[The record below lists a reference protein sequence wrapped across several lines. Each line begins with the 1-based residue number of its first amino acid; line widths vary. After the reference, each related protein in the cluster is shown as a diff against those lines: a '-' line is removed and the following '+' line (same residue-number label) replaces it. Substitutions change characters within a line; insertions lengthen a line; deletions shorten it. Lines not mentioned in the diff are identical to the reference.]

1 MDEQLDQIMAVMEE
15 SFDPRWGEAWNRRQ
29 VRDAL
34 ATPNTHCLLAHDDA
48 GADGDS
54 QALSATGF
62 LLSRAAPGEEEILL
76 LAVCPG
82 RRRSG
87 VASRLVEAFKAEAA
101 ARGAE
106 RIFLEVRENNPAI
119 AFYRLQHFNPVGRRR
134 DYYRQNDGT
143 RLDAITFA
151 FNIEDKADLNA

>member
-1 MDEQLDQIMAVMEE
+1 MEEQLDQIMAVMEDA
-15 SFDPRWGEAWNRRQ
+15 FDPQWGEAWNRRQ

-34 ATPNTHCLLAHDDA
+34 TTPNTHCLLACDDSDA
-48 GADGDS
+48 GVRSGPAI
-54 QALSATGF
+54 GF

-76 LAVCPG
+76 LAVQPQQ
-82 RRRSG
+82 RRAG
-87 VASRLVEAFKAEAA
+87 VASRLVATFKAEAA

-119 AFYRLQHFNPVGRRR
+119 AFYRLNGFNPIGRRPQ
-134 DYYRQNDGT
+134 YYRQIDGT

-151 FNIEDKADLNA
+151 YNINSDAGLHV